1 MTKLPDLTVLC
12 TFMTSSLTLFMISAL
27 SEGAPLLLVVC
38 CASWW
43 IQLTGALSREEPIF
57 PDKFQARDYSTSQHS
72 ILHIYFAQAF
82 KDFLLQ
88 DKKFVHSVLDKIN
101 ADNLRS
107 FLKTLSREPHIA
119 TSERDR

>member
-1 MTKLPDLTVLC
+1 
-12 TFMTSSLTLFMISAL
+12 MTSSLTLFMISAL

-38 CASWW
+38 CALW

-57 PDKFQARDYSTSQHS
+57 ADKFQARDYSTSQHN
-72 ILHIYFAQAF
+72 ILHIYFAEAF
-82 KDFLLQ
+82 KDFLFQ